1 MRIALTSDL
10 ISRDGTVD
18 QDAKMLNAY
27 ADGEEAVKRPAAST
41 ALATA
46 SGTAQGG
53 IANNSLAYMINGD
66 SLRSYNSAG
75 TLQATI
81 AL

>member
-1 MRIALTSDL
+1 MRIPLPTDL

-18 QDAKMLNAY
+18 QDARLLNCFVE
-27 ADGEEAVKRPAAST
+27 GEEVIKRPATASFV
-41 ALATA
+41 TA

-53 IANNSLAYMINGD
+53 IANTLAYMINGD
-66 SLRSYNSAG
+66 TLRSYNSGG
-75 TLQATI
+75 TLVDNI